1 MIGVNCKFGYSE
13 SSPVSW
19 TAIPNVTEFEF
30 PTQVADRV
38 DKSVYGTSRLKRNEP
53 GMEEVGD
60 FTLTVI
66 QDLSNAVQR
75 RFRELKALRTNIWWL
90 IEIPTNDA
98 GTTFVGY
105 HLQGRIGNFE
115 PTQGKEDEQLTK
127 YTVIFD
133 STSIGESTSGASQIS

>member
-1 MIGVNCKFGYSE
+1 MIGVNCKFAYSE
-13 SSPVSW
+13 SSPITW

-30 PTQVADRV
+30 PAQVADSV
-38 DKSVYGTSRLKRNEP
+38 DKSIYGTSRLKRSEP

-60 FTLTVI
+60 YSFTVI

-75 RFRELKALRTNIWWL
+75 RFRELKALRTNIWFL

-105 HLQGRIGNFE
+105 HFQGRVSGFE
-115 PTQGKEDEQLTK
+115 PAQGKEDEQLTK

-133 STSIGESTSGASQIS
+133 GTSIGESASGASVI